1 MSIVAIRFSLV
12 DFLFTSMLT
21 EEEVTYAEKNF
32 LSDLEKLEAE
42 FNESNKSMDVP
53 YKCMM
58 PVCVP
63 NMQHYYIRYPAW
75 PRI

>member
-1 MSIVAIRFSLV
+1 M
-12 DFLFTSMLT
+12 
-21 EEEVTYAEKNF
+21 TYAEKNL

-58 PVCVP
+58 PGCVP
-63 NMQHYYIRYPAW
+63 NMQHYYIGYPGQGFNCLYSLL
-75 PRI
+75 IQLLV